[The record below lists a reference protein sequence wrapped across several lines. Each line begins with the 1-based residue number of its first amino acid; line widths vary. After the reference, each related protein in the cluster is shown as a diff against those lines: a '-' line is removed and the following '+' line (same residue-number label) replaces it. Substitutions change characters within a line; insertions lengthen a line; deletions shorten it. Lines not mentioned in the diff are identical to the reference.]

1 MGFSYSGK
9 IEKLSKF
16 YKSMCK
22 LNIQIGTFEHSYNK
36 VTSDVIFDTRDIEQW
51 NLLFIK
57 RGTGETLSIP
67 LNKGYLFTIEGNE
80 KYSEFIMYFGIESG
94 KGKFSIKEFV
104 SNLNIQVP
112 KEYEISDSRRKII
125 IGYDRLDSDS
135 DGIYPIGVTNW
146 EVAHAK
152 NHSLPKDKYHRT
164 SKNLLKTKELYP
176 DIYIAT
182 KEMDITIIYGVNPGD
197 KTTELKKCRFE

>member
-36 VTSDVIFDTRDIEQW
+36 VTSDVIFDTRDIKQW

-57 RGTGETLSIP
+57 HGTGETLSIP

-94 KGKFSIKEFV
+94 KDKFSIKEFV

-152 NHSLPKDKYHRT
+152 NPSLPKDKYHRT

>member
-80 KYSEFIMYFGIESG
+80 KYSEFIMYFGFKRS
-94 KGKFSIKEFV
+94 FV
-104 SNLNIQVP
+104 TSFKICIRADVVNH
-112 KEYEISDSRRKII
+112 IS
-125 IGYDRLDSDS
+125 
-135 DGIYPIGVTNW
+135 
-146 EVAHAK
+146 
-152 NHSLPKDKYHRT
+152 
-164 SKNLLKTKELYP
+164 LY
-176 DIYIAT
+176 
-182 KEMDITIIYGVNPGD
+182 
-197 KTTELKKCRFE
+197 LCF

>member
-135 DGIYPIGVTNW
+135 DGIYPIGVTIM
-146 EVAHAK
+146 
-152 NHSLPKDKYHRT
+152 
-164 SKNLLKTKELYP
+164 EL
-176 DIYIAT
+176 
-182 KEMDITIIYGVNPGD
+182 
-197 KTTELKKCRFE
+197 

>member
-57 RGTGETLSIP
+57 PCVL
-67 LNKGYLFTIEGNE
+67 
-80 KYSEFIMYFGIESG
+80 
-94 KGKFSIKEFV
+94 V
-104 SNLNIQVP
+104 
-112 KEYEISDSRRKII
+112 
-125 IGYDRLDSDS
+125 
-135 DGIYPIGVTNW
+135 
-146 EVAHAK
+146 
-152 NHSLPKDKYHRT
+152 
-164 SKNLLKTKELYP
+164 
-176 DIYIAT
+176 
-182 KEMDITIIYGVNPGD
+182 
-197 KTTELKKCRFE
+197 

>member
-9 IEKLSKF
+9 IEKLSEF

-152 NHSLPKDKYHRT
+152 NPSLPKDKYHRT